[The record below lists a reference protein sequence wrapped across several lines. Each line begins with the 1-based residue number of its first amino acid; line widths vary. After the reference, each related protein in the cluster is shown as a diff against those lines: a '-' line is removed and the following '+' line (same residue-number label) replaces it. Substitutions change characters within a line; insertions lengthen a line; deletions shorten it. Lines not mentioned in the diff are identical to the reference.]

1 MPIPTFDHSLLLSR
15 TIEALYLPKL
25 ADPVSSHKTAGAQDE
40 VTSFREVKKLNVLLH
55 LHENVSTSK
64 VSNHSQGHIQG
75 DFFNWASPE
84 NVSRLA
90 PPKFA

>member
-1 MPIPTFDHSLLLSR
+1 MLQGVRRVVPKGMWNINLPVLTFDHSLLLSR

-40 VTSFREVKKLNVLLH
+40 VTSFREVKKLDVLLH

-64 VSNHSQGHIQG
+64 VSNHSQVQG
-75 DFFNWASPE
+75 INT
-84 NVSRLA
+84 
-90 PPKFA
+90 